1 LKAVALARMLD
12 KKASEIS
19 KWLTGTHTFIT
30 KTIAKIEVALGEDI
44 IHVESKI
51 KFVRVKK
58 NTLR

>member
-1 LKAVALARMLD
+1 MLD